1 MDSFSIT
8 NSPIY
13 IDDVSA
19 TFSITENPELTLP
32 TQYFD
37 LTL

>member
-1 MDSFSIT
+1 MDSFLIT

-19 TFSITENPELTLP
+19 TFSIIENPESTLP
-32 TQYFD
+32 SQYFD